1 MSNNKNKDVK
11 KEFESNWL
19 LNWATKNTKVGK
31 RTTEKNKAIKKN
43 LPK

>member
-1 MSNNKNKDVK
+1 MSNNNKNKDVQPN
-11 KEFESNWL
+11 FL

-31 RTTEKNKAIKKN
+31 RTAEKNKAIKKN